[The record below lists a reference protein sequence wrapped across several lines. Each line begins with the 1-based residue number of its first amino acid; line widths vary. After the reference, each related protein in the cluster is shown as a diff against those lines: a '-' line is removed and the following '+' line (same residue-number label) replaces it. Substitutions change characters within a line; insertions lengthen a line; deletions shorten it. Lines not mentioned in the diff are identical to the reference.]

1 MLRGLPS
8 RDRMRRREQL
18 ATGVVLDGR
27 AKIEDD
33 VYDEVQVDQHVHD
46 GEADTRAAE
55 ERQLQRQ
62 HHADVQ
68 HKDDRDQVPV

>member
-1 MLRGLPS
+1 M
-8 RDRMRRREQL
+8 
-18 ATGVVLDGR
+18 LDGR